1 MLYFNVPFHVCKTL
15 LEFRSLF
22 FSIPNLF
29 IFSINMHV
37 DIYAQAD
44 MSVLKK
50 YGKKRPDRDVPRIY
64 VLGRNDPEPNCSL
77 TNFM

>member
-1 MLYFNVPFHVCKTL
+1 MNL

-37 DIYAQAD
+37 DMHAQAD

-50 YGKKRPDRDVPRIY
+50 YGNVRIEISRAY
-64 VLGRNDPEPNCSL
+64 VLGRNDPEPNCGF

>member
-1 MLYFNVPFHVCKTL
+1 
-15 LEFRSLF
+15 
-22 FSIPNLF
+22 
-29 IFSINMHV
+29 MHA
-37 DIYAQAD
+37 DIHAQAD

-77 TNFM
+77 QILCNQSIWHMRSS